1 MFACKNH
8 DVRTTLTLEDDV
20 TARLRLEIRRT
31 GKPLKQ
37 VVNEFLRLG
46 LDRREPARP
55 ARKFRVRPFQAG
67 PPPGMS
73 FDNVEELLEFIEGPS
88 RR

>member
-1 MFACKNH
+1 M
-8 DVRTTLTLEDDV
+8 
-20 TARLRLEIRRT
+20 RRT

-46 LDRREPARP
+46 FERRQSAKP

-67 PPPGMS
+67 PPPGMT
-73 FDNVEELLEFIEGPS
+73 FDNIERLLGYLEGPS